1 MRGGQHQTMLQRRS
15 GTGDEPWS
23 LEARSLWSEM
33 QGEGMLCLVTD
44 SGKQEDGGQMKTAC
58 LRKPWETNKAD
69 MEEGN
74 AVREKPGKINLD
86 QSMGSLTLARYL
98 HLTCRQWE
106 PFWVKSYETSL
117 FVQIVAEETK
127 ETGRPVKR
135 GYNGPCE
142 TNFRYRW
149 HVGVG
154 LENWHPGVRDW
165 LSPTCVPIMSSNV
178 SCPIHIS

>member
-58 LRKPWETNKAD
+58 LRKPWDTNKAD

-106 PFWVKSYETSL
+106 PFWVKSYETKVCL
-117 FVQIVAEETK
+117 YRLWLRKQ
-127 ETGRPVKR
+127 RRR
-135 GYNGPCE
+135 GDQLRE
-142 TNFRYRW
+142 VTM
-149 HVGVG
+149 
-154 LENWHPGVRDW
+154 VRVRRIAGTDDMW
-165 LSPTCVPIMSSNV
+165 E
-178 SCPIHIS
+178 

>member
-33 QGEGMLCLVTD
+33 QGEGMLCLVTN

-74 AVREKPGKINLD
+74 AVREEPGKINLD

-106 PFWVKSYETSL
+106 RFWVKSYETKVCL
-117 FVQIVAEETK
+117 YRLWLRKQ
-127 ETGRPVKR
+127 RRR
-135 GYNGPCE
+135 GDQLRE
-142 TNFRYRW
+142 VTM
-149 HVGVG
+149 
-154 LENWHPGVRDW
+154 VRVRRIAGTDDMW
-165 LSPTCVPIMSSNV
+165 E
-178 SCPIHIS
+178 

>member
-74 AVREKPGKINLD
+74 AVREEPGKINLD

-106 PFWVKSYETSL
+106 PFWVKSYETKVCL
-117 FVQIVAEETK
+117 YRLWLRKQ
-127 ETGRPVKR
+127 RRR
-135 GYNGPCE
+135 GDQLRE
-142 TNFRYRW
+142 VTM
-149 HVGVG
+149 
-154 LENWHPGVRDW
+154 VRVRRIAGTDDMW
-165 LSPTCVPIMSSNV
+165 E
-178 SCPIHIS
+178 